1 MEYNQPLEIEFSL
14 DPDLRSNQVDF
25 DTLLKDV
32 NQEDFSNWFNLENIK
47 LEFDN
52 PSSSPFEATNYEPL
66 PIVSPENWP
75 TDDLIYIK
83 PDPEAMQTEEVEF
96 PLTKAPTKEKKKS
109 GRRGTKR
116 KTTLVKAAKQEE
128 EEEEVDDK
136 YLKRLEANKISAQA
150 SRERKKQLKNYL
162 EEQMNTLSQEN
173 SKLGTEITQLET
185 ENKVLRSEFI
195 QLQNL
200 IAQSPILSKV
210 KAQQYSISLPTMEQ
224 LEQKKLD
231 RIQSKIDSPSL
242 PLFAPS
248 TSTDPSALMYLMV
261 LMQTFNQYWNNQLAN
276 STIAPMQLT
285 AVC

>member
-14 DPDLRSNQVDF
+14 DPDLHSNQVDF

-83 PDPEAMQTEEVEF
+83 PDPEAMQTEELDMEL
-96 PLTKAPTKEKKKS
+96 PLTKAPTKEKKKP

-116 KTTLVKAAKQEE
+116 KTVVVKTTEQ
-128 EEEEVDDK
+128 EEVDDK

-150 SRERKKQLKNYL
+150 SRERKKQLKSYL
-162 EEQMNTLSQEN
+162 EEQMNTLS
-173 SKLGTEITQLET
+173 
-185 ENKVLRSEFI
+185 
-195 QLQNL
+195 
-200 IAQSPILSKV
+200 
-210 KAQQYSISLPTMEQ
+210 
-224 LEQKKLD
+224 
-231 RIQSKIDSPSL
+231 RI
-242 PLFAPS
+242 
-248 TSTDPSALMYLMV
+248 V
-261 LMQTFNQYWNNQLAN
+261 
-276 STIAPMQLT
+276 
-285 AVC
+285 